1 MKLRVLEVMNDAL
14 GLVKKSDL
22 SGATALIRK
31 ALSGEPAA
39 EAESGEPKAYR
50 PSAKVIPLPPRRPL
64 GETLRALRAPA
75 VVPPGAP
82 RPREVEPTSAND
94 SSSGRIAAPRDR
106 STTGSMSLPPMK
118 GGISR
123 LSSCCTAAGR
133 TRRISPSARR

>member
-31 ALSGEPAA
+31 ALSGEPA
-39 EAESGEPKAYR
+39 EESESESKPHR

-75 VVPPGAP
+75 DHPAGAP
-82 RPREVEPTSAND
+82 DPPRGRARPRRT
-94 SSSGRIAAPRDR
+94 
-106 STTGSMSLPPMK
+106 LPQ
-118 GGISR
+118 
-123 LSSCCTAAGR
+123 ADV
-133 TRRISPSARR
+133 